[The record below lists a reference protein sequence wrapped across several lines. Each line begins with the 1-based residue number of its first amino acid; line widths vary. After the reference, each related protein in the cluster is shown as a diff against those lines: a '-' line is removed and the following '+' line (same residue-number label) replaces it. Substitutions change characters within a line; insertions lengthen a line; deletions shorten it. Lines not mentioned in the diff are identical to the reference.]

1 MENSDGNAWVFDS
14 LVGFLHGP
22 VWNVP
27 LQTFIEEKSLPF
39 EPTDNGEVLDRPEY
53 KKIHDEYRNLVDV
66 MLGSFMDDIGI
77 TADQFEAACKLSA
90 RDLAGLPAHFHRR
103 LFEQIWAANDYEMFV
118 KMMTHKNVELQLQA
132 LELIERRYG
141 AMPHLFS
148 AEPDVSFL
156 DSSRSDES
164 EEWPD
169 NDDVMTEIKK
179 LQLEDFEGKD
189 EVVNVPPEEVVAEKQ
204 TLLSK
209 LHSFE
214 KKDENVEKKDHIV
227 AAEKKIQVMEP
238 PKTPPKKVEVTEEE
252 MRARQEYLKQQR
264 DKLLALKKQVRE
276 RRLGAADGA
285 ETGGGEGSQSSIA
298 RPRSARVAQA
308 ALAGV
313 TPPPPPDAM
322 QLRRALASKLKTEVV
337 DISN

>member
-1 MENSDGNAWVFDS
+1 MEPLDSNAWVFDS

-27 LQTFIEEKSLPF
+27 LQTFIEEKSLLF
-39 EPTDNGEVLDRPEY
+39 EPTDNGEVMDNPEY
-53 KKIHDEYRNLVDV
+53 KRIHEEYRNLVDV

-141 AMPHLFS
+141 AMPSLFS
-148 AEPDVSFL
+148 TETNYEMPEN
-156 DSSRSDES
+156 DET

-169 NDDVMTEIKK
+169 SDDVMTEIKK
-179 LQLEDFEGKD
+179 LQLEEIEKD
-189 EVVNVPPEEVVAEKQ
+189 EEADTACVPVAHEEFVAEKK

-214 KKDENVEKKDHIV
+214 KKEEKPEVEVVARTKDSPI
-227 AAEKKIQVMEP
+227 AAEPSKP
-238 PKTPPKKVEVTEEE
+238 PPRKVEVCKVNQ
-252 MRARQEYLKQQR
+252 RSLAFLKIN
-264 DKLLALKKQVRE
+264 LYE
-276 RRLGAADGA
+276 R
-285 ETGGGEGSQSSIA
+285 
-298 RPRSARVAQA
+298 
-308 ALAGV
+308 
-313 TPPPPPDAM
+313 
-322 QLRRALASKLKTEVV
+322 
-337 DISN
+337 

>member
-1 MENSDGNAWVFDS
+1 
-14 LVGFLHGP
+14 
-22 VWNVP
+22 
-27 LQTFIEEKSLPF
+27 
-39 EPTDNGEVLDRPEY
+39 
-53 KKIHDEYRNLVDV
+53 

-77 TADQFEAACKLSA
+77 TADQFEAACRLSA

-141 AMPHLFS
+141 AMPSLFT
-148 AEPDVSFL
+148 ADPEDL

-164 EEWPD
+164 EQWPD

-179 LQLEDFEGKD
+179 LQLEEM
-189 EVVNVPPEEVVAEKQ
+189 ESANEIASVPPEEMVAEKQ

-214 KKDENVEKKDHIV
+214 KKEERSLSKQTTPE
-227 AAEKKIQVMEP
+227 AEKKTPVIEP
-238 PKTPPKKVEVTEEE
+238 PKPAPKKIEVSEEE
-252 MRARQEYLKQQR
+252 VRVRQEYLKQQR

-276 RRLGAADGA
+276 KRLGAAEA
-285 ETGGGEGSQSSIA
+285 VQESGGGEGSQTSAA
-298 RPRSARVAQA
+298 RPCSAKVAQA
-308 ALAGV
+308 ALKGAP
-313 TPPPPPDAM
+313 PPPPPDAM

-337 DISN
+337 DTNH